1 MLLLMEGM
9 SDGVYSQ
16 QYILHLQLEEAKHRK
31 LSVAADPEGLRYV
44 HFITWCAVSQLTCPS
59 LLIVNN

>member
-44 HFITWCAVSQLTCPS
+44 HFIT
-59 LLIVNN
+59 